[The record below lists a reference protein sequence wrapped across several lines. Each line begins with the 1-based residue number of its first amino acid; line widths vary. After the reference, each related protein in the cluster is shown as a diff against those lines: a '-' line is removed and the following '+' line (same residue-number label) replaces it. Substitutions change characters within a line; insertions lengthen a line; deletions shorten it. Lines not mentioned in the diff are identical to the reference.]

1 MVKTKK
7 VGSTGRFG
15 PRYGRRVKVV
25 LEKIERKQRALY
37 VCPVCK
43 VKSLRRY
50 SVGIWICK
58 KCNTKFA
65 GGAYTPVTELKESE

>member
-1 MVKTKK
+1 MVRTKK

-25 LEKIERKQRALY
+25 LKKIEKKQKDLY
-37 VCPVCK
+37 ICPTCK
-43 VKSLRRY
+43 RKSLKRS

-58 KCNTKFA
+58 KCKAKFA
-65 GGAYTPVTELKESE
+65 GGAYTPTTEVI